1 MSGFPNSAGAASGA
15 SGLFTVTVIRPGPH
29 RGVVEHIAYDMRSE
43 ALEEIGWIAERAPPG
58 AELVLRDPEGADLMR
73 LARLA

>member
-1 MSGFPNSAGAASGA
+1 VSGFPTRAGAAAGA
-15 SGLFTVTVIRPGPH
+15 SGLFTVTVIRPGRE
-29 RGVVEHIAYDMRSE
+29 RGVVEHIAYGERAQAM
-43 ALEEIGWIAERAPPG
+43 EEIGWIAERAPLG